1 MLLFQLE
8 DRLVGM
14 VRECASPDP
23 NGTITVLD
31 LKSGKKINFMTSDLY
46 AVHVIV
52 GSQRHRG

>member
-1 MLLFQLE
+1 
-8 DRLVGM
+8 
-14 VRECASPDP
+14 VRECAAPDP

-31 LKSGKKINFMTSDLY
+31 LKSGKKINFMTNDLY